1 MNLFR
6 ILADVTHA
14 FSKGILIFAIHRN
27 RSAEGVSF
35 ITQFLYILV
44 FLTRYLDLLW
54 TPPLNNL
61 WNFMFKI
68 FYITTSVYI
77 LALLRLYPRS
87 RERERAWKL
96 GGAILTG
103 AAVLAPFITMAA
115 KKTGA
120 PKFSAILVVFSL
132 VLEAFCVLP
141 QLLLL
146 RETRVPTVI
155 DSYYLLAL
163 GAYRLLYI
171 FNWIERWVSDDVNP
185 EAVPVIFGII
195 QTLFYL
201 DFAWVYYTRQR
212 VKLRGGRVLDGD
224 DLNKS
229 WVLNRVLGRRSTT
242 LDEEESPALGE
253 DGDVDD
259 FERSNGRGRG
269 AWGSRGI
276 SVSADDDILAAERD
290 GSPISADA
298 RMRDPDELMLGDDD
312 DEDAAKVPKGI
323 KSGEE
328 WRERG
333 GSS

>member
-1 MNLFR
+1 M
-6 ILADVTHA
+6 H
-14 FSKGILIFAIHRN
+14 
-27 RSAEGVSF
+27 
-35 ITQFLYILV
+35 
-44 FLTRYLDLLW
+44 
-54 TPPLNNL
+54 NL

-68 FYITTSVYI
+68 FYISTSVYI

-96 GGAILTG
+96 GGIILG
-103 AAVLAPFITMAA
+103 ASAVLAPFVTMAA
-115 KKTGA
+115 KKSGT
-120 PKFSAILVVFSL
+120 PKFSAILVVCSL
-132 VLEAFCVLP
+132 ILEAFCVLP

-163 GAYRLLYI
+163 GGYRLLYI
-171 FNWIERWVSDDVNP
+171 FNWIERWVGDDVNP

-212 VKLRGGRVLDGD
+212 VKLRGGRVLDGE
-224 DLNKS
+224 DLSKS
-229 WVLNRVLGRRSTT
+229 WVLNRVLGRRSTA
-242 LDEEESPALGE
+242 LDEEERPALGE
-253 DGDVDD
+253 DGGQDD
-259 FERSNGRGRG
+259 YERSGGRGRG

-276 SVSADDDILAAERD
+276 SVSADDDILRAERD
-290 GSPISADA
+290 GSPISPDA
-298 RMRDPDELMLGDDD
+298 RMRDPDELVLGDDD
-312 DEDAAKVPKGI
+312 DEEDTAKVPEGI

-333 GSS
+333 GSR